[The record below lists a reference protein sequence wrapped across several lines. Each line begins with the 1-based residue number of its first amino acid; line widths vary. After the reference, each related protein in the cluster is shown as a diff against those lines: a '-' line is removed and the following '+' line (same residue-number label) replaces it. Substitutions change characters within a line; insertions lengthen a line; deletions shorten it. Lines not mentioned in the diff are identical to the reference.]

1 MKTTVEKI
9 KSMKGKEKIAMLTG
23 YDYFSARMEDE
34 AGIDMILIGDS
45 LGMVVLGYD
54 NTLSVTIEDIQRH
67 TGAVARGCKNAL
79 IVADMPFGSFD
90 TKEDAVLNAESL
102 IKIGADAVKVEN
114 KPDIAK
120 FLAENN
126 IPVMGH
132 VGLTPQTKELKV
144 QGKSEEE
151 AEEIMRL
158 ARECEQAGCFSIV
171 LEAMPRDLAKKITDS
186 IKIPTIGIG
195 AGPDC
200 DGQVLVSNDIL
211 GLYDRLSPKFA
222 KRYAELGN
230 EMKIAFEKYI
240 KDVKEGKFPEDR
252 HSFH

>member
-144 QGKSEEE
+144 QGKSEGE

-158 ARECEQAGCFSIV
+158 AKECEQAGCFSIV
-171 LEAMPRDLAKKITDS
+171 LEAMPRDLAKKITSS
-186 IKIPTIGIG
+186 INIPTIGIG

-230 EMKIAFEKYI
+230 EMKIAFEKYV
-240 KDVKEGKFPEDR
+240 KEVKEGKFPEDR